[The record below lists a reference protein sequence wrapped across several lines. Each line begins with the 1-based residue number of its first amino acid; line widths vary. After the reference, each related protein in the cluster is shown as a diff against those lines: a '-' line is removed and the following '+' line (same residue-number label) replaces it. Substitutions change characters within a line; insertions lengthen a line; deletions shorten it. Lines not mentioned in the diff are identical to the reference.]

1 MKYII
6 FDNGG
11 VPTLVIFDSLRDHS
25 DMARRVGL
33 PVLSAGS
40 ISFELGGCVAGS
52 VSLKTDN
59 SVLQS
64 LDDEI
69 IVRKLQKYV

>member
-11 VPTLVIFDSLRDHS
+11 VPSLVIFDSLRDHS

-40 ISFELGGCVAGS
+40 ISFELGACFPRS
-52 VSLKTDN
+52 VTLGISRGKT
-59 SVLQS
+59 QATK
-64 LDDEI
+64 DEETI
-69 IVRKLQKYV
+69 RKLQEYV